1 MTIKESILITGANGL
16 LASRLLQANNEKFE
30 VHALV
35 HKEPQKRIA
44 GVTYYLINFS
54 TDWSTSQLP
63 KNMYAVL
70 HLAQSSRYK
79 EFPEQALDIFKVN
92 TDSTAKLLDY
102 SARVGVAKFI
112 YFSTGG
118 LYVSSNKL
126 LDETSSLM
134 EYNYLNYH
142 FASKFSGEVLTN
154 TYSSQFLVTIFRPFF
169 IYGKGQRRS
178 MLLPRLVEKIKSGT
192 PIVIEG
198 LDGLRIN
205 PIHVDDACKVVSKV
219 IENEHFGL
227 FNLAGPDVLS
237 LKSICEKIGFIVG
250 KTPVF
255 EYVDRQP
262 ADLVAST
269 EKISQFLYK
278 PVISLDQGLEDIL
291 YE

>member
-1 MTIKESILITGANGL
+1 MPIKDNILVTGANGL
-16 LASRLLQANNEKFE
+16 LASRLVHALKEKYE

-44 GVTYYLINFS
+44 GVTYYLVNLS
-54 TDWSTSQLP
+54 LDWSISRLP

-102 SARVGVAKFI
+102 ASRSGVSKFI

-118 LYVSSNKL
+118 LYVPGSNFIV
-126 LDETSSLM
+126 ESSLLL
-134 EYNYLNYH
+134 EYNSLNYH
-142 FASKFSGEVLTN
+142 FASKFLGEVLTN
-154 TYSSQFLVTIFRPFF
+154 TYSSQFIVTIFRPFF

-178 MLLPRLVEKIKSGT
+178 MLLPRLVDQIKSGL
-192 PIVIEG
+192 PIIIEG
-198 LDGLRIN
+198 LEGLRIN
-205 PIHVDDACKVVSKV
+205 PIHVDDACNVVLQV
-219 IENEHFGL
+219 VENEHFGL
-227 FNLAGPDVLS
+227 FNLAGPEVLS
-237 LKSICEKIGFIVG
+237 LKSVSEKIGFKVG
-250 KTPVF
+250 KSPKF
-255 EYVDRQP
+255 EYVDKQP

-278 PVISLDQGLEDIL
+278 PIISLDQGLEDIL